1 METTDANEIAGGD
14 FHLGRF
20 WHELDDGRVQCDLC
34 PRYCRLR
41 EGQRGHCFVR
51 ANENGAVVLTT
62 ATTIMGLLPLLL
74 ETSAQAMVFKG
85 LVVSIM
91 FGELFSTAM
100 ILVLVPCSYSVLHD
114 FGLIRLRPSPR

>member
-1 METTDANEIAGGD
+1 MVEFIKLRLGEGMPPEQAFARAGRE
-14 FHLGRF
+14 RF
-20 WHELDDGRVQCDLC
+20 R
-34 PRYCRLR
+34 
-41 EGQRGHCFVR
+41 
-51 ANENGAVVLTT
+51 AVVLTT

-100 ILVLVPCSYSVLHD
+100 ILVLVPCSYSVLND
-114 FGLIRLRPSPR
+114 FGLVRAKEVGQ